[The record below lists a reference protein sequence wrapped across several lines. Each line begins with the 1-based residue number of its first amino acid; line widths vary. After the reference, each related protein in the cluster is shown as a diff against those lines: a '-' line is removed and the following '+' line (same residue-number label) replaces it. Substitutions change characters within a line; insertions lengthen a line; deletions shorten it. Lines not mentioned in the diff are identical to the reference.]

1 MNLNKLSIIAAM
13 AALAFTTAV
22 QAGNRK
28 NYPIRDR
35 HALETVARSG
45 LDTAKLAIAQFLE
58 FEDARYMFAAPEPD
72 MDKREFTLTLY
83 ALTDGEWTIKQQLA
97 EPLYWQRPHLDTSV
111 FNDSI
116 AAITINGKNYIHFR
130 YTTTGTAP
138 LINRGVANVEFERVT
153 NLYNIADNTLFSA
166 LFYGYRFQGKLYGS
180 KMDEQVSYTEDLIE
194 EEQILY
200 SSDGIIIDDYTAF
213 HYLFNIEDWHY
224 TNRGN
229 KSDRVSAVSLFPYE
243 YKAMVCNSKRKVHTR
258 NYTVTLAKEIFG
270 NNIVAGYRNRDTNP
284 NEIGYYKI
292 FYCNF
297 PPVCNN
303 LKLKKITSYKKD
315 YIRLKFKKANEFG
328 SIVKK
333 IDIYEYPCEEEDYE
347 E

>member
-1 MNLNKLSIIAAM
+1 MQLHTRLSANNQYTTTYRGPAFRRLFLFGTIYAVSLHNPIQNGMNLNKLSIIATM

-35 HALETVARSG
+35 HALETATRLG

-72 MDKREFTLTLY
+72 MEKRELTLTLY
-83 ALTDGEWTIKQQLA
+83 ALTDGEWSIKQQLA
-97 EPLYWQRPHLDTSV
+97 ETLYWQRPHLDTSV

-153 NLYNIADNTLFSA
+153 NLYNFADNTLFSA
-166 LFYGYRFQGKLYGS
+166 LFYGYRFEGKLYGS

-200 SSDGIIIDDYTAF
+200 SSDGIIMDDCTAF
-213 HYLFNIEDWHY
+213 HYLFNIEEWHY

-229 KSDRVSAVSLFPYE
+229 KSDRV
-243 YKAMVCNSKRKVHTR
+243 
-258 NYTVTLAKEIFG
+258 
-270 NNIVAGYRNRDTNP
+270 
-284 NEIGYYKI
+284 
-292 FYCNF
+292 
-297 PPVCNN
+297 
-303 LKLKKITSYKKD
+303 
-315 YIRLKFKKANEFG
+315 
-328 SIVKK
+328 
-333 IDIYEYPCEEEDYE
+333 
-347 E
+347 